1 MCHYFLSDIEFI
13 INEIIDLAF
22 HKALKNEENDL
33 LETEGNKNL
42 TMEENEG
49 ALLEL
54 LSQHV
59 SVAESSQQFQDIV
72 LGDIMVTEDNFMIQV
87 DSAQKSTC
95 KNYSDADFVAPSPES
110 TGKYDVGDSDFNPAD
125 YNEDYDE
132 LPGKFYMKI

>member
-1 MCHYFLSDIEFI
+1 MCHYFLSDVEFI
-13 INEIIDLAF
+13 INEIIDSAF
-22 HKALKNEENDL
+22 HQILKNEENDL

-59 SVAESSQQFQDIV
+59 VVAESSQQFQNIN
-72 LGDIMVTEDNFMIQV
+72 LGDILVTEDNFVIQV

-95 KNYSDADFVAPSPES
+95 KNLSDADFVAPSPES
-110 TGKYDVGDSDFNPAD
+110 TGKYDNGDSDFNPAD
-125 YNEDYDE
+125 YNEDYDDF
-132 LPGKFYMKI
+132 PGKF